1 MGARGGLPAVEWKPG
16 LKFAAVCLGLALAA
30 WLALLLVF
38 TNLKLDVA
46 PMAVHGI
53 RLLLMVA
60 LFLLLYA
67 SWQRR
72 LDAVGEALGL
82 FGLFGLVLLGYA
94 DPAPPAWSVLPAFL
108 LPWALLVV
116 ELPQRHRIVLLVV
129 QWLASSMLLEV
140 WTGEVATTLL
150 FALALAHVGAV
161 WATLPEGPVR
171 KVPVAF
177 GAIVVAMTLGASV
190 WFLAAEPT
198 GRRAAVVAV
207 VVALIVGFVMLV
219 KSGRLRSL
227 RVPVLVRA
235 T

>member
-1 MGARGGLPAVEWKPG
+1 MDRRPA
-16 LKFAAVCLGLALAA
+16 LKFVGLCLALALAA

-38 TNLKLDVA
+38 IKVPLDATPLV
-46 PMAVHGI
+46 VDGLRI
-53 RLLLMVA
+53 VLIVTLCI
-60 LFLLLYA
+60 LLYVA
-67 SWQRR
+67 WQWR
-72 LDAVGEALGL
+72 LDRAGEALGL

-116 ELPQRHRIVLLVV
+116 ELPQRHRIVLLAV
-129 QWLASSMLLEV
+129 QWLSSAMLLEV

-171 KVPVAF
+171 RVPVAF
-177 GAIVVAMTLGASV
+177 GALVVATTLGASV
-190 WFLAAEPT
+190 WFLASEPT
-198 GRRAAVVAV
+198 GRRAALVAV
-207 VVALIVGFVMLV
+207 FVLILVGFAMLV
-219 KSGRLRSL
+219 KSGRLRTL